1 LVEYLDPPNDPED
14 FPPQQ
19 VVEPGTVRFGI
30 YRHHPYYQ
38 CEHMGDIAVLPL
50 SINGWHV
57 VSENP
62 LTVQPSIL
70 NVECGC
76 HGFITD
82 GRWNPV

>member
-1 LVEYLDPPNDPED
+1 LIEILSLPEEPEE
-14 FPPQQ
+14 FPEQQ
-19 VVEPGTVRFGI
+19 VVEPGKVRIGL
-30 YRHHPYYQ
+30 YDHHPYYQ
-38 CEHMGDIAVLPL
+38 CEHMGDLAVLPIG
-50 SINGWHV
+50 INKWHV
-57 VSENP
+57 VSEDP